1 MSRRKVKISL
11 GVIKLNENYDYNDD
25 DGNSGDYT
33 ASSNLP

>member
-25 DGNSGDYT
+25 DGNGGDYT
-33 ASSNLP
+33 ASCNLP